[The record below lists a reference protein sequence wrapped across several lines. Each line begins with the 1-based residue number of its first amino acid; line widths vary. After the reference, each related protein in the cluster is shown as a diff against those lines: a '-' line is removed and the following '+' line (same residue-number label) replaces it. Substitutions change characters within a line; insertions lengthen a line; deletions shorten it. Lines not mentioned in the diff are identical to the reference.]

1 MIYAVLQCVA
11 VLMAHGAGCDVYDVV
26 NPAVA
31 QSQHVSA
38 REFCIREAALY
49 QSAVVRNRATDRLRF
64 VCVGRETGEW
74 TEVTEPKAAV
84 PPLPAPPPI
93 TYRSGLTGPVPRA
106 LGTDYGTIRRS
117 LDLEGIA
124 R

>member
-11 VLMAHGAGCDVYDVV
+11 VLVAHGAGCDVYDVV
-26 NPAVA
+26 NPAIA

-49 QSAVVRNRATDRLRF
+49 QSAVIHNRAADKLRF

-74 TEVTEPKAAV
+74 IEVK
-84 PPLPAPPPI
+84 
-93 TYRSGLTGPVPRA
+93 
-106 LGTDYGTIRRS
+106 
-117 LDLEGIA
+117 
-124 R
+124 